1 MVGTIQCGSFNLSF
15 QCIERVA
22 HHRVTQPG
30 RASDTPTGVHSIM
43 SIYVVLTKLS
53 PFIFFSCSGT
63 NADTSECVSMSLCS
77 TLQGGHILDLSP

>member
-15 QCIERVA
+15 HCIERVA

-43 SIYVVLTKLS
+43 SIYVALTKLS
-53 PFIFFSCSGT
+53 PYIFLVEAGQTPTYLRVF
-63 NADTSECVSMSLCS
+63 LCRYVQPCKVV
-77 TLQGGHILDLSP
+77 TF